1 METTRLSSKGQ
12 VIIPKWL
19 RDLYHCES
27 GLEFVVIDTGQGVL
41 LKPQHSFEPATL
53 DEVAG
58 SLPYDGRP
66 RTIEEMDAAIQRA
79 IAEGLDDR
87 D

>member
-19 RDLYHCES
+19 RELYHWES
-27 GLEFVVIDTGQGVL
+27 GLEFVIIDTGRGVL
-41 LKPQHSFEPATL
+41 LKPHHSFEPTTL
-53 DEVAG
+53 DEVTG
-58 SLPYDGRP
+58 SLPYSGEP
-66 RTIEEMDAAIQRA
+66 RTIEEMDTAIQRA
-79 IAEGLDDR
+79 IAEGLDDS